1 MSIHERLQRSLVA
14 FASNSPS
21 QGSVCDSPT
30 FPRREGR
37 SRRFSTERGSTTRLS
52 AGLSLSQAQ
61 IDKWSLRDRIKEL
74 EAQLVNRDD
83 VFKENFDLK
92 TELQSSEAERLRVRD
107 RLIDMNEKLREFV
120 AKEQETRRRLESEL
134 SEAKD
139 HIRIAMEENVQLGA
153 EVAKAKKEASIVQ
166 DEMLKIKQLNA
177 ECIDR
182 SVHERILSDMRKET
196 DQLRASIEG
205 SISAPVHDRAL
216 RQIDHLHSQLT
227 EQRMLVSS
235 MEQEKHTLQ
244 AETRSVECLLIE
256 RDETIAKLRG
266 ELARL
271 ESIAE
276 THKSR
281 ISQLEKSVRDTKRE
295 NENNIESV
303 RSELRK
309 SDSKISELL
318 EQLEQISE
326 KEKRAQIQ
334 SSLSGK
340 RSETDKARALGRVK
354 RIREELRDLKLQVN
368 NASTSLHAFT
378 ADQVVL
384 LLQLAET
391 RTSRLV
397 EGMWKLMT
405 QVELIDPTWPQ
416 PDTLTDFV
424 IVLRSALKEV
434 VADMRQARS
443 EVASLSNDRESRD
456 RLILELTQKVAQM
469 QSGKQRE
476 EQMLSR
482 LRDSIESAQFAIN
495 TRRKS
500 IDGPLQPIL

>member
-1 MSIHERLQRSLVA
+1 MSIHERLQRSLA
-14 FASNSPS
+14 ALASSSPT

-30 FPRREGR
+30 FSRREGR
-37 SRRFSTERGSTTRLS
+37 SRRFSTEKGSATRLS

-61 IDKWSLRDRIKEL
+61 IEKWSLHERIKEL

-139 HIRIAMEENVQLGA
+139 HIRIAMEQNVQLGA
-153 EVAKAKKEASIVQ
+153 ELAKAKKEASIIQ
-166 DEMLKIKQLNA
+166 DELLKIKQLNA
-177 ECIDR
+177 DCIDR

-235 MEQEKHTLQ
+235 MEQQKHTLQ
-244 AETRSVECLLIE
+244 AETRSVECLLME
-256 RDETIAKLRG
+256 RDATIAKLRG

-276 THKSR
+276 THISR
-281 ISQLEKSVRDTKRE
+281 ISQLEKSVQDTKRE
-295 NENNIESV
+295 DENKIEAV

-309 SDSKISELL
+309 SDARISELL
-318 EQLEQISE
+318 EQQEQTSE
-326 KEKRAQIQ
+326 KEKRTQLQ
-334 SSLSGK
+334 SSLSRK
-340 RSETDKARALGRVK
+340 RFEKDKARAQGRVK
-354 RIREELRDLKLQVN
+354 RMREELRDLKVHVN
-368 NASTSLHAFT
+368 NASTGLHAFA
-378 ADQVVL
+378 ADQVER
-384 LLQLAET
+384 LLQLADARTT
-391 RTSRLV
+391 RLL
-397 EGMWKLMT
+397 EGIWKLLT

-443 EVASLSNDRESRD
+443 EVVDLSNECESRD

-482 LRDSIESAQFAIN
+482 LRDSIESAQFAIT

-500 IDGPLQPIL
+500 TEG